1 MESKQG
7 VRQRSIVAI
16 PAVAFLL
23 CLCWALTSCSTP
35 SRVPAATEVSLP
47 TEALRE
53 GSVLFAGKCS
63 GCHPGGRSGLGPS
76 IINKPLPKALIRFQ
90 TRVGLGVMPAF
101 KDHVLTDEQ
110 VKDIAIYLV
119 YLRKEG

>member
-1 MESKQG
+1 MESKQA
-7 VRQRSIVAI
+7 VRQRTIAAI
-16 PAVAFLL
+16 PAVVTLL
-23 CLCWALTSCSTP
+23 CLCWVLDGCSTP

-53 GSVLFAGKCS
+53 GSILFAGKCS

-76 IINKPLPKALIRFQ
+76 IINKPLPSALIRFQ
-90 TRVGLGVMPAF
+90 TRAGLGVMPAF
-101 KDHVLTDEQ
+101 KNHALTDEQ
-110 VKDIAIYLV
+110 VKNIATYLV